1 MQAFVTGS
9 TGLLGSNLVRLL
21 VQEGYHVKALARSKK
36 KADAVFSDIDS
47 TAITIVTG
55 DMQDVAGFASELA
68 DCDVLFHTAAYFRD
82 YYQPGDHWK
91 TLEDI
96 NVKGT
101 ISILTEAEQRGVKKV
116 IYVSSSGVIG
126 AKPANAPGDESTPA
140 DSKQLEN
147 LYFRSKVVA
156 EQVIDTFLKT
166 HTLPVV
172 FILPTAM
179 FGPGD
184 VGPTGTGSLVLNF
197 LDRKLPGVVDGGLVA
212 VDARDVAQAMLTAV
226 EKGKSG
232 ERYIVGTYYVEI
244 ADVMKTLEKVSGI
257 PSPTRRIP
265 YTVSL
270 VYAFVLELIGRLTHR
285 PILVSLENVRV
296 LHLKRSVTADK
307 AVRELGAKFRSIE
320 DTLRDEVAWYR
331 DNRKAFG
338 L

>member
-36 KADAVFSDIDS
+36 KADAVFSNIDPE
-47 TAITIVTG
+47 AITVVTG
-55 DMQDVAGFASELA
+55 DMQDVTSFASELVG
-68 DCDVLFHTAAYFRD
+68 CDVLFHTAAYFRD

-91 TLEDI
+91 TLEEI

-101 ISILTEAEQRGVKKV
+101 INILTEAEQHGVKKV

-126 AKPANAPGDESTPA
+126 AKSGNAPGDESTPA

-147 LYFRSKVVA
+147 LYFKSKIVA
-156 EQVIDTFLKT
+156 EQAIDNFLKT
-166 HTLPVV
+166 HPLPVV

-179 FGPGD
+179 FGPSD

-197 LDRKLPGVVDGGLVA
+197 LDRKLPGIVEGGLVA
-212 VDARDVAQAMLTAV
+212 VDARDVAQAMLAAV

-232 ERYIVGTYYVEI
+232 ERYIVGTHYIEI
-244 ADVMKTLEKVSGI
+244 ADVMKTLERVSGI

-265 YTVSL
+265 YIVSL
-270 VYAFVLELIGRLTHR
+270 VYAFILELIGRLTR
-285 PILVSLENVRV
+285 RQILVSLENVRT
-296 LHLKRSVTADK
+296 LHLKRRVIAAK
-307 AVRELGAKFRSIE
+307 AERELGAEFRSTE

-331 DNRKAFG
+331 DNRKAYS

>member
-21 VQEGYHVKALARSKK
+21 AQEGYHVKALARSKK
-36 KADAVFSDIDS
+36 KADAVFSGIDPK
-47 TAITIVTG
+47 AITVVTG
-55 DMQDVAGFASELA
+55 DMQDVTSFASELA
-68 DCDVLFHTAAYFRD
+68 GCDVLFHTAAYFRD

-91 TLEDI
+91 TLEEI

-101 ISILTEAEQRGVKKV
+101 INILIEAEQRGVKKV

-126 AKPANAPGDESTPA
+126 AKPGNAPGDESTSA

-147 LYFRSKVVA
+147 LYFRSKVIA
-156 EQVIDTFLKT
+156 EQAVDNFLIT

-179 FGPGD
+179 FGPND
-184 VGPTGTGSLVLNF
+184 VGPTGTGSLILNF

-212 VDARDVAQAMLTAV
+212 VDARDVAQAMLSAV

-232 ERYIVGTYYVEI
+232 ERYIVGKHYVEI
-244 ADVMKTLEKVSGI
+244 ADVMKTLQAVSGV
-257 PSPTRRIP
+257 PSPTRRLP
-265 YTVSL
+265 YSVSL
-270 VYAFVLELIGRLTHR
+270 VYAFVLELVGRITR
-285 PILVSLENVRV
+285 RQILVSLENVRV
-296 LHLKRSVTADK
+296 LHLKRRVIADK
-307 AVRELGAKFRSIE
+307 AARELGATFRPFE
-320 DTLRDEVAWYR
+320 DTVRDEVAWYR
-331 DNRKAFG
+331 SNRKAYE